1 MMLRSDAPDLAPDK
15 LYALWAGL
23 TRELGNVFDA
33 HGVCAAAAYEIAVLS
48 GNTVVV
54 GLSDQQGAY
63 YDVWLCPPNGDITQT
78 RWSHENASLDA
89 LLAGGDNGAAI
100 WQSKYDLPAAEVMR
114 SELWLQ
120 AREAVLMVSLPNPP
134 TADNLVP
141 AGALALLD
149 PPADSW
155 LTAENIAPLAQHI
168 TTFLE
173 RAVLRQKAMQQEVEF
188 DLVYSL
194 TFLLSQTLNLDR
206 IFSAIIDPVRRM
218 LNVETVSIGL
228 VDPISAEI
236 LFVDALLGPEFQHL
250 PQVRLQR
257 GQGIAGWV
265 AEHREPLI
273 VNNVYKDRRFFAR
286 IDSKSGFRTHS
297 ILCVPL
303 AVEEQVIGVL
313 EAINKRSGDFSDSD
327 LRLVQAIT
335 GPLAAAIQ
343 NAWLHA
349 DVLAEKRRVET
360 IFANMSE
367 GMLTVNAEGWVTA
380 ANDAFLTL
388 SRNEEGDL
396 TGQPAEEVVVI
407 DAAGGFAAFMQ
418 QVMQATDS
426 ETPQLAG
433 NLQQKNRE
441 WVPVLI
447 SGAPIQDEEGQIS
460 EAIYVFS
467 DLRQIREVERM
478 RDDFFHNIIHELRTP
493 LATILM
499 YARLLREGKARN
511 DQPKADRFL
520 GVIERESDRLQHMV
534 RQMLQVVKLD
544 ARELQRSSGQ
554 VSLNQIFEEML
565 PPLADRATEKGLS
578 FRQRIPPSLPPVNGD
593 REMLYMIFK
602 NLVENAIKFSLSGT
616 IAVSGTVDGQMIQIE
631 VQDEG
636 IGIPTESIP
645 NLFKRFYRTQRA
657 VERGIAGTGLGLY
670 MVMEGIDKHN
680 GTLAVES
687 VEGEGSTFTV
697 RLPIAEE

>member
-273 VNNVYKDRRFFAR
+273 VNNVYKDHRFFAR

-441 WVPVLI
+441 WIPVLL